1 MSQPN
6 VVSRVNSMVQ
16 SMERPYVDLTG
27 GQLST
32 GKQKKK
38 TITTTTTTTTTITQQ
53 QKTEKR
59 SDYRILKK

>member
-6 VVSRVNSMVQ
+6 VVSRVNSIVQ

-38 TITTTTTTTTTITQQ
+38 TITTTTTAATITQQ
-53 QKTEKR
+53 QKTGKR
-59 SDYRILKK
+59 SDYRLLKK

>member
-1 MSQPN
+1 
-6 VVSRVNSMVQ
+6 MVQ

-38 TITTTTTTTTTITQQ
+38 TITTTTATTITQQ
-53 QKTEKR
+53 QKTGKR
-59 SDYRILKK
+59 SDYTLLKK

>member
-6 VVSRVNSMVQ
+6 VVSRVNSIVQ

-32 GKQKKK
+32 GKQKK
-38 TITTTTTTTTTITQQ
+38 TITTTTTITQQ
-53 QKTEKR
+53 QKTGKR
-59 SDYRILKK
+59 SDYRLLKK

>member
-1 MSQPN
+1 MYEYVMSQPN

-32 GKQKKK
+32 GKQKKQK
-38 TITTTTTTTTTITQQ
+38 QQ
-53 QKTEKR
+53 QQQQQ
-59 SDYRILKK
+59 

>member
-32 GKQKKK
+32 GKQKKNK
-38 TITTTTTTTTTITQQ
+38 NNNNSNNNNTTT
-53 QKTEKR
+53 KTEKR
-59 SDYRILKK
+59 SDNRILKK

>member
-32 GKQKKK
+32 GRQKK
-38 TITTTTTTTTTITQQ
+38 TITTTTATTITQQ
-53 QKTEKR
+53 QKMGKR
-59 SDYRILKK
+59 SDYRLLKK

>member
-6 VVSRVNSMVQ
+6 VVSRVNSIVQ

-32 GKQKKK
+32 GRQKKNNNNNNNSNNNNA
-38 TITTTTTTTTTITQQ
+38 TTKNG
-53 QKTEKR
+53 KTE
-59 SDYRILKK
+59 

>member
-27 GQLST
+27 GQFST
-32 GKQKKK
+32 GKQKKQK
-38 TITTTTTTTTTITQQ
+38 QQ
-53 QKTEKR
+53 QQQQQ
-59 SDYRILKK
+59 

>member
-1 MSQPN
+1 
-6 VVSRVNSMVQ
+6 MVQ

-59 SDYRILKK
+59 SDYRLLKK

>member
-1 MSQPN
+1 
-6 VVSRVNSMVQ
+6 MVQ

-38 TITTTTTTTTTITQQ
+38 TITTTTTATTITQQ
-53 QKTEKR
+53 QKMGKR
-59 SDYRILKK
+59 SDYRLLKK

>member
-32 GKQKKK
+32 GKQKKNNNNNNNSSNNNA
-38 TITTTTTTTTTITQQ
+38 TTKNG
-53 QKTEKR
+53 KTE
-59 SDYRILKK
+59 

>member
-38 TITTTTTTTTTITQQ
+38 TITTTTATTITQQ
-53 QKTEKR
+53 QKTGKR
-59 SDYRILKK
+59 SDYTLLKK

>member
-1 MSQPN
+1 
-6 VVSRVNSMVQ
+6 MVQ

-38 TITTTTTTTTTITQQ
+38 TITTTTTATTITQQ
-53 QKTEKR
+53 QKTGKR
-59 SDYRILKK
+59 SDYRLLKK

>member
-38 TITTTTTTTTTITQQ
+38 TITTTTTATTITQQ
-53 QKTEKR
+53 QKTGKR
-59 SDYRILKK
+59 SDYRLLKK

>member
-1 MSQPN
+1 MYEYVMSQPN

-32 GKQKKK
+32 GRQKKNNNNNNNSSNNNA
-38 TITTTTTTTTTITQQ
+38 TTKNG
-53 QKTEKR
+53 KTE
-59 SDYRILKK
+59 

>member
-32 GKQKKK
+32 GRQKKNNNNNNNSSNNNA
-38 TITTTTTTTTTITQQ
+38 TTKNG
-53 QKTEKR
+53 KTE
-59 SDYRILKK
+59 

>member
-1 MSQPN
+1 MYEYVMSQPN

-32 GKQKKK
+32 GRQKKNNNNNNNSNSNNA
-38 TITTTTTTTTTITQQ
+38 TTKNG
-53 QKTEKR
+53 KTE
-59 SDYRILKK
+59 

>member
-38 TITTTTTTTTTITQQ
+38 NKNNNNNSNNNNATTKNG
-53 QKTEKR
+53 KTE
-59 SDYRILKK
+59 

>member
-6 VVSRVNSMVQ
+6 VVSRVNSIVQ

-32 GKQKKK
+32 GKQKKNNNNNNNSNNNNA
-38 TITTTTTTTTTITQQ
+38 TTKNG
-53 QKTEKR
+53 KTE
-59 SDYRILKK
+59 